1 MRIGIFTDTFTPYIN
16 GVTTSVLMLKKG
28 LENKGHKVYVIAVN
42 PETMSFSLDS
52 TGTILRI
59 PGIPI
64 GIYDYR
70 LTGIYPLKALRQIK
84 KWKLDIIHSQTEFGV
99 GTFARIVSKQLHIPL
114 VHTYHT
120 MYEDYVHYITHGYF
134 DKTSKKI
141 VEYLT
146 LFYCDK
152 TITELIVP
160 TKKAWELFKDK
171 YMVDRN
177 VHIVPTGIDTDRF
190 KLENNKDLNKEKERK
205 KLNFTKDNFII
216 TFVGRIA
223 EEKNIPFL
231 LKNMKEIIKNCPKA
245 KLQIIGDG
253 PDIEKYKIYSEKNQI
268 TDNVIFTGKVPWEEI
283 PKYYLLSDV
292 FVTASQSETQGLTV
306 IEAMAASL
314 PVVCIDDESFTNT
327 VIDNLNGLIFKT
339 DKEYIKC
346 ITHLYN
352 DKELMKRLRN
362 GATNTAE
369 MHTVKY
375 FAERVLDVYNIAIKN
390 KPKSIIPIVDKLIKK
405 KNNKKNDIENWREV
419 VQKILLVFY
428 KSTLFDIRQYYN

>member
-1 MRIGIFTDTFTPYIN
+1 MRVGIFTDTFTPYIN

-28 LENKGHKVYVIAVN
+28 LEKKGHKVYIISVN
-42 PETMSFSLDS
+42 PDTMHFSLDS

-59 PGIPI
+59 PGIPT

-70 LTGIYPLKALRQIK
+70 LTGIYPLKALKQIK
-84 KWKLDIIHSQTEFGV
+84 KWHLDVIHSQTEFGI
-99 GTFARIVSKQLHIPL
+99 GTFARIVAKQFNIPL

-120 MYEDYVHYITHGYF
+120 MYEDYVHYITKGYF

-177 VHIVPTGIDTDRF
+177 VHIIPTGIDTDRF
-190 KLENNKDLNKEKERK
+190 KLENNKDFNKLKERTI
-205 KLNFTKDNFII
+205 LNISKDDFVIM
-216 TFVGRIA
+216 FVGRIA

-231 LKNMKEIIKNCPKA
+231 IKNMKTIIKKCPQT
-245 KLQIIGDG
+245 KLLIVGDG
-253 PDIEKYKIYSEKNQI
+253 PDLDKYKKYSEKL
-268 TDNVIFTGKVPWEEI
+268 NVSNHTIFVGKVPWEDI
-283 PKYYLLSDV
+283 PKYYLISDV
-292 FVTASQSETQGLTV
+292 FVTASTSETQGLTV
-306 IEAMAASL
+306 IEAMSASL
-314 PVVCIDDESFTNT
+314 PVVCINDESFNTT
-327 VIDNLNGLIFKT
+327 VIDNLNGFVFEN
-339 DKEYIKC
+339 DKQYIES
-346 ITHLYN
+346 ITKLYN
-352 DKELMKRLRN
+352 DEELLNRLKN
-362 GATNTAE
+362 GALNTSN

-390 KPKSIIPIVDKLIKK
+390 RRKSIIPFIDRLRKK
-405 KNNKKNDIENWREV
+405 K
-419 VQKILLVFY
+419 QKEDNSI
-428 KSTLFDIRQYYN
+428 KS